1 MSKIKYLNY
10 FAFKNKVIDIN
21 LGYTYYD
28 KYSTYYL
35 ILCLALEDFI
45 LLSIF

>member
-28 KYSTYYL
+28 KYSTYF
-35 ILCLALEDFI
+35 ILCLELEDFI
-45 LLSIF
+45 VLSIF